1 MAIPV
6 STFTFLFQVDMV
18 TPMCSQLTYEGLL
31 DEVKS
36 QKLQFWIELA
46 WVDFPGRATGGL
58 LTLWGRDTDFM
69 RQSLTSNLSYIEW
82 FHFLFS

>member
-1 MAIPV
+1 MALPV

-36 QKLQFWIELA
+36 QKLNIA
-46 WVDFPGRATGGL
+46 V
-58 LTLWGRDTDFM
+58 LTRSSLSRFF
-69 RQSLTSNLSYIEW
+69 RQGNWWPFYALKERY
-82 FHFLFS
+82 